1 MSKLSHSHPDHDGV
15 YEGTCIRCGQVL
27 YTEEVNV
34 KASEMCNCQPVYD
47 DCASEVFEENSQFG
61 VGA

>member
-15 YEGTCIRCGQVL
+15 LGFCEHCGCSL
-27 YTEEVNV
+27 YTSDVNAEAYELCGDLV
-34 KASEMCNCQPVYD
+34 CHE
-47 DCASEVFEENSQFG
+47 CAEEVFEDNGQFG